1 MPAISDRI
9 GAAGESRRRIHLAF
23 EEPTAFVAEY
33 ARNLARGGAMF
44 AHEGDF
50 EAREIVDVVLEAPF
64 ASAKL
69 VLAAEI
75 VHAGGG
81 SIAVQFL
88 DPAPELRNRLD
99 PLREKAE
106 RLAAGKPRAEAAPR
120 ADDDGLLGGPA
131 DDDDQ
136 DLALDLEAGG
146 FDLAADDPS
155 MPPGFESHSQRPD
168 ADPNER
174 TYRARAERAP
184 ARVAAEVRGPT
195 GKSLRARTRDV
206 SATGM
211 LLSVEGE
218 ELPIGREVQVSIV
231 HPNSGEQMTVPAKV
245 VRHIEAEGVVGA
257 VAVEI
262 QAGAISEQIQ
272 RFVSDVQEADAQQRS
287 AGIRGPLEELG
298 GASLLQMFS
307 ALSKRG
313 TLTVSHGVEEG
324 VVVFEDGVLRIAQ
337 VGAVVGTKA
346 LARMLAWRDG
356 FFEFRSHVDPIE
368 ASEPAMPMEAAI
380 LDALRLLDEE
390 MRHSAPA
397 LSPGAK
403 LQVERSMLATTGPP
417 LGKTEQAVL
426 ELATA
431 GFTVRR
437 ILDVI
442 PENDAVIRS
451 AIQAL
456 IDRGLVRPS

>member
-1 MPAISDRI
+1 MPAISDPH
-9 GAAGESRRRIHLAF
+9 GAAGENRRRVHLAF
-23 EEPTAFVAEY
+23 EDPKAFVAEY
-33 ARNLARGGAMF
+33 ANNLSRGGAMF
-44 AHEGDF
+44 AHDGDF

-69 VLAAEI
+69 VLVAEI

-81 SIAVQFL
+81 SVAVQFL
-88 DPAPELRNRLD
+88 DATPELRNRLE

-106 RLAAGKPRAEAAPR
+106 RLAAAAKPRGAAH
-120 ADDDGLLGGPA
+120 ATDDDGLLGDDA
-131 DDDDQ
+131 DD
-136 DLALDLEAGG
+136 DLALDLDGAA
-146 FDLAADDPS
+146 FDLDADAAPAT
-155 MPPGFESHSQRPD
+155 PGFETHAPSG
-168 ADPNER
+168 AETDPNER
-174 TYRARAERAP
+174 TYRARADRAP

-195 GKSLRARTRDV
+195 GKALRARTRDV

-218 ELPIGREVQVSIV
+218 ELPIGRAVQVSIV
-231 HPNSGEQMTVPAKV
+231 HPTTGEQMTVPAKV
-245 VRHIEAEGVVGA
+245 VRHLEGDGVVGA

-262 QAGAISEQIQ
+262 QAGALSPEMQH
-272 RFVSDVQEADAQQRS
+272 FVSEVQEADAQQRS

-298 GASLLQMFS
+298 GASMLQMFA
-307 ALSKRG
+307 ALSRRG
-313 TLTVSHGVEEG
+313 TLTVNHGVEEG
-324 VVVFEDGVLRIAQ
+324 IVVFEDGMLRIAR

-346 LARMLAWRDG
+346 LARILAWRDG
-356 FFEFRSHVDPIE
+356 FFEFRSHVDPVEPDE
-368 ASEPAMPMEAAI
+368 AALPMEAAI
-380 LDALRLLDEE
+380 LEALRVLDEE
-390 MRHSAPA
+390 QRHAAPA
-397 LSPGAK
+397 LPPGAK
-403 LQVERSMLATTGPP
+403 LAVERSKLAATGPP

-456 IDRGLVRPS
+456 LDRGLVRLA